1 MFSDVKVYVSYKFIN
16 NYTWIKKKFNTWNSQ
31 MVNANV
37 TDKCTRLACPLLQNM
52 KTESDGRKINDILK
66 QRTNISD
73 E

>member
-1 MFSDVKVYVSYKFIN
+1 
-16 NYTWIKKKFNTWNSQ
+16 
-31 MVNANV
+31 MVNANI